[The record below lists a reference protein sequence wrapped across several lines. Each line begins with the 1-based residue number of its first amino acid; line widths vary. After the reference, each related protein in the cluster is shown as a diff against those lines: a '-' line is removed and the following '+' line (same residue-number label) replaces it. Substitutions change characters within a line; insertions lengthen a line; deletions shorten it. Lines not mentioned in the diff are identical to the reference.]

1 MLWKIWNWEAAG
13 KSRPRR
19 KTDLK
24 LSFAKALLLIA
35 IVYRP
40 NARGIFS

>member
-1 MLWKIWNWEAAG
+1 MWNWEAAG
-13 KSRPRR
+13 KSRACR

-35 IVYRP
+35 IVYHP
-40 NARGIFS
+40 NAQEIFS